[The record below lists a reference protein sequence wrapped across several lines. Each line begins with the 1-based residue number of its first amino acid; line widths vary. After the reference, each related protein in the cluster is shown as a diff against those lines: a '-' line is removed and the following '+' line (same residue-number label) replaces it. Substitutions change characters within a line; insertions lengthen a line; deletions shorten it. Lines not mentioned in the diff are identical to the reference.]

1 MTRRKP
7 PSDVSKSTG
16 RAIQFAREYRRL
28 SQTELCEK
36 VGQLG
41 VPLHQSVLARMEN
54 GDRPIRV
61 DELFAVAAAL
71 DVAPVFLLS
80 GDLVGEDVQVTP
92 TKRRASW
99 WVRSWV
105 SGQAPLDDGE
115 EQRRAYLDLVP
126 DQERLARQWRQIVSL
141 QRILAEDLAGGVSHA
156 SRTGDYAYMIDA
168 VKDMGRELK
177 WLREAIEQEQMR
189 AQRAGR
195 EE

>member
-1 MTRRKP
+1 
-7 PSDVSKSTG
+7 
-16 RAIQFAREYRRL
+16 
-28 SQTELCEK
+28 
-36 VGQLG
+36 
-41 VPLHQSVLARMEN
+41 MEN